1 MPCSHPNLPRL
12 AATKHHILEGTGLLA
27 MTSMPAAASPIR
39 RSCRRAKDVPRGPQG
54 VFPYFFVAC
63 RSARPRRN
71 PTFAAPVLSDGGG
84 AVDVSMRRK
93 ARPKRNTAS
102 LQSPSGVPCCSSFA
116 FSPALSRRALSRSA
130 AVAPESW
137 MTATRPR
144 SLRRIDSGFIVFFR
158 LRSLASFA
166 RV

>member
-27 MTSMPAAASPIR
+27 MTSTPAAASPIR
-39 RSCRRAKDVPRGPQG
+39 RCRRAKDVRRGPHG
-54 VFPYFFVAC
+54 VFAYFFVTC
-63 RSARPRRN
+63 RSARPSRN

-84 AVDVSMRRK
+84 AVDVLTRRK
-93 ARPKRNTAS
+93 ARPKRNTVS